1 MVQRV
6 AFGVFWVFARTD
18 IVSREARVRA
28 WAACSVPTATP
39 LTLLNHCDGEIT
51 TRLRCPV

>member
-51 TRLRCPV
+51 TRLR